1 MSISF
6 ARCVVPTWINRN
18 CWFSES
24 LALREFSLAAPV
36 FPFLNQHFQIAVQPG
51 ILTEVEEEEPFC
63 ADSQPLHY
71 YLFIYIYSS
80 IFIYL
85 FIYSPIF
92 I

>member
-1 MSISF
+1 MMIDNFMSISF

-63 ADSQPLHY
+63 GLATITL
-71 YLFIYIYSS
+71 LFIHL
-80 IFIYL
+80 YL
-85 FIYSPIF
+85 
-92 I
+92 